1 MNPSELTPFLYTFY
15 DKEARVLPWR
25 SDPSPYEVLVSEIM
39 LQQTQ
44 VPRVIEK
51 YNEFMRT
58 FPTIHSLAQAPT
70 DQLLNV
76 WQGLG
81 YNRRALNL
89 RKAAQALVAQHNG
102 NLPQTLEELDAL
114 PGIGPATAAS
124 ISAFAFNKPV
134 VFIETN
140 VRSVFIHFFF
150 KNKEEV
156 RDGEILPLVE
166 QALDRTNSR
175 KWYSAIM
182 DYGTILKKQVV
193 NPSRKSKHYT
203 KQSTFEGSE
212 RQLRGKVL
220 KLFTKKQSYS
230 RTQLQEACNDSRLD
244 TVLQQL
250 IKEGFLREAK
260 GTYTL
265 ASL

>member
-1 MNPSELTPFLYTFY
+1 MKPEELTSFLYTFY
-15 DKEARVLPWR
+15 DKNARVLPWR
-25 SDPSPYEVLVSEIM
+25 SNPAPYGVLVSEIM

-51 YNEFMRT
+51 YQEFMHA
-58 FPTIHSLAQAPT
+58 FPTVQSLAEAPT
-70 DQLLNV
+70 DKLLKV

-89 RKAAQALVAQHNG
+89 RKAAQVIITKHG
-102 NLPQTLEELDAL
+102 GIIPDTLEALDAL
-114 PGIGPATAAS
+114 PGIGPATASS

-150 KNKEEV
+150 SRKSKV
-156 RDGEILPLVE
+156 ADSEILQLVD
-166 QALDRTNSR
+166 QALDKKDSR

-182 DYGTILKKQVV
+182 DYGTALKKKVV

-203 KQSTFEGSE
+203 KQSKFAGSE
-212 RQLRGKVL
+212 RQLRGQVL
-220 KLFTKKQSYS
+220 KLL
-230 RTQLQEACNDSRLD
+230 TQEKLLSISHLKECLPDKRLEAII
-244 TVLQQL
+244 VQL
-250 IKEGFLREAK
+250 IREGFIVQERDTIVLR
-260 GTYTL
+260 
-265 ASL
+265 

>member
-1 MNPSELTPFLYTFY
+1 MHPSELTPFLYAFY
-15 DKEARVLPWR
+15 DREARVMPWR
-25 SDPSPYEVLVSEIM
+25 SDPSPYGVLVSEIM

-51 YNEFMRT
+51 YTEFMRT
-58 FPTIHSLAQAPT
+58 FPTIQDLAQAPT
-70 DQLLNV
+70 DQLLKV

-89 RKAAQALVAQHNG
+89 RKAAQAIVTHHKGA
-102 NLPQTLEELDAL
+102 LPETLEALDAL

-150 KNKEEV
+150 PGQTDV
-156 RDGEILPLVE
+156 ADTDILPLVE
-166 QALDRTNSR
+166 QSLDRLNSR

-182 DYGTILKKQVV
+182 DYGTVLKKQVA
-193 NPSRKSKHYT
+193 NPSRKSKHYQ
-203 KQSTFEGSE
+203 KQSKFEGSE

-220 KLFTKKQSYS
+220 KLLTTEKELTLAKLTKLLPDT
-230 RTQLQEACNDSRLD
+230 RLENVLEQLTD
-244 TVLQQL
+244 
-250 IKEGFLREAK
+250 EGFIMQEKNRIKLKA
-260 GTYTL
+260 
-265 ASL
+265 

>member
-1 MNPSELTPFLYTFY
+1 MKPSELTPFLYDFY
-15 DKEARVLPWR
+15 DREARVMPWR
-25 SDPSPYEVLVSEIM
+25 SDPSAYGILVSEIM

-51 YNEFMRT
+51 YNEFMRA
-58 FPTIHSLAQAPT
+58 FPTVQDLAQAPT
-70 DQLLNV
+70 DQLLKV

-89 RKAAQALVAQHNG
+89 RKAAQAIVTQHNG
-102 NLPQTLEELDAL
+102 KLPETLEALDAL

-124 ISAFAFNKPV
+124 ISAFGFNKPV

-150 KNKEEV
+150 KGKEEV
-156 RDGEILPLVE
+156 SDTEILPLVE

-182 DYGTILKKQVV
+182 DYGTVLKKQVV

-203 KQSTFEGSE
+203 KQSKFEGSE

-220 KLFTKKQSYS
+220 KILTKEKSIAVKQLKEELSDN
-230 RTQLQEACNDSRLD
+230 RIDEVLRQLTD
-244 TVLQQL
+244 
-250 IKEGFLREAK
+250 EGFIVQEK
-260 GTYTL
+260 GIIEL
-265 ASL
+265 KK

>member
-1 MNPSELTPFLYTFY
+1 MEPSELTPFLYDFY
-15 DKEARVLPWR
+15 DREARVMPWR
-25 SDPSPYEVLVSEIM
+25 SHPSPYGVLVSEIM

-51 YNEFMRT
+51 YAEFMRA
-58 FPTIHSLAQAPT
+58 FPTLQSLAEAPT
-70 DQLLNV
+70 DQLLKV

-89 RKAAQALVAQHNG
+89 RKAAQAIITHHQGSV
-102 NLPQTLEELDAL
+102 PETLEALDAL

-150 KNKEEV
+150 PGQTEV
-156 RDGEILPLVE
+156 ADKDILPLVE

-182 DYGTILKKQVV
+182 DYGTVLKKQVT

-203 KQSTFEGSE
+203 KQSKFEGSE

-220 KLFTKKQSYS
+220 KILTKQSKIE
-230 RTQLQEACNDSRLD
+230 TQKLKSELGDTRLEN
-244 TVLQQL
+244 VLEQL
-250 IKEGFLREAK
+250 TAEGFITQNKETIMLKE
-260 GTYTL
+260 
-265 ASL
+265 

>member
-1 MNPSELTPFLYTFY
+1 MQPAELTLFLYDFY
-15 DKEARVLPWR
+15 DREARVLPWR
-25 SDPSPYEVLVSEIM
+25 SHPSPYGVLVSEIM

-51 YNEFMRT
+51 YQEFMRV
-58 FPTIHSLAQAPT
+58 FPTIKDLAEAPT
-70 DQLLNV
+70 DQLLKV

-89 RKAAQALVAQHNG
+89 RKAAQAILTQHKG
-102 NLPQTLEELDAL
+102 KLPETLEELDAL

-150 KNKEEV
+150 KGQAEV
-156 RDGEILPLVE
+156 HDNEILPLVE

-182 DYGTILKKQVV
+182 DYGTILKKEVT
-193 NPSRKSKHYT
+193 NPSRKSTHYT
-203 KQSTFEGSE
+203 KQSKFEGSE

-220 KLFTKKQSYS
+220 KLLTKEKSIEIEKLKAEVGDT
-230 RTQLQEACNDSRLD
+230 RTNTILEQLTA
-244 TVLQQL
+244 
-250 IKEGFLREAK
+250 EGFIVQEKEIIMLK
-260 GTYTL
+260 Q
-265 ASL
+265 

>member
-1 MNPSELTPFLYTFY
+1 
-15 DKEARVLPWR
+15 
-25 SDPSPYEVLVSEIM
+25 
-39 LQQTQ
+39 
-44 VPRVIEK
+44 
-51 YNEFMRT
+51 
-58 FPTIHSLAQAPT
+58 
-70 DQLLNV
+70 
-76 WQGLG
+76 
-81 YNRRALNL
+81 
-89 RKAAQALVAQHNG
+89 
-102 NLPQTLEELDAL
+102 
-114 PGIGPATAAS
+114 
-124 ISAFAFNKPV
+124 
-134 VFIETN
+134 
-140 VRSVFIHFFF
+140 
-150 KNKEEV
+150 
-156 RDGEILPLVE
+156 
-166 QALDRTNSR
+166 
-175 KWYSAIM
+175 M